1 MKRII
6 LVSLLTISIVA
17 FLIGYI
23 EISNGETVEKKNAF
37 TYSISS
43 FSNDLK
49 EVGSLD
55 LRTQDIVCAISRG

>member
-23 EISNGETVEKKNAF
+23 EISNGETVENKNALPIQF
-37 TYSISS
+37 HHFLMI
-43 FSNDLK
+43 
-49 EVGSLD
+49 
-55 LRTQDIVCAISRG
+55 